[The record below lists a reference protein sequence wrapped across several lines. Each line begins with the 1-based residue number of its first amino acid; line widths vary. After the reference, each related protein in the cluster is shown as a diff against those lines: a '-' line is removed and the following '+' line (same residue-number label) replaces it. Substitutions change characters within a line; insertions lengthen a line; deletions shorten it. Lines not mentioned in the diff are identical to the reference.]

1 MSNAAV
7 SASGNIDVIMFQ
19 QKNMLRQRSYE
30 TMPKCHSA
38 PALQALKDVEGVKYQ
53 DSEIVHGCSLRY

>member
-1 MSNAAV
+1 MSNAAI

-38 PALQALKDVEGVKYQ
+38 RALQALKDVEGVNIKT
-53 DSEIVHGCSLRY
+53 VR